1 MFLKVVAP
9 ILAFVLVVGSATFLP
24 GGLSPADISSPSVK
38 NALDFAVAQHNK
50 ASNDVYLSTVSKVIS
65 AKQQV
70 HEDLLSVF
78 PEVVSGMKYYFTVD
92 MVRTSCKKRRTEVC
106 ADKPGPTVE
115 QPKQCELVVW
125 SQPWTDT
132 IKLLKNSCN

>member
-24 GGLSPADISSPSVK
+24 GGVSPADISSPSVK

-70 HEDLLSVF
+70 
-78 PEVVSGMKYYFTVD
+78 VSGMKYYFTID